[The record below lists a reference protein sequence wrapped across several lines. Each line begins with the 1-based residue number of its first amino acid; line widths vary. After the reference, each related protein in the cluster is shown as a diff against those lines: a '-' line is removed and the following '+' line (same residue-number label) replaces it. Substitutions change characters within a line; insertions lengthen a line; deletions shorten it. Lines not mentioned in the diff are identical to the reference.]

1 MITIGITGGVGCGKS
16 KVLEY
21 IRDNYNCRIIL
32 ADDIGN
38 KVKEPGECCYQPMID
53 LFGEDIIDKNNPDG
67 NFDKQAIA
75 RKIFSDQSLLLK
87 INDIIHPAVK
97 EYFLN
102 EKEIETQKGEI
113 DFLFLEA
120 ALLIECGY
128 NQYVD
133 EMWYIFAE
141 ESVRR
146 ERLKVSRNYSD
157 EKIDSIMKS
166 QLSEEKFRANS
177 DFVIDNTGDLEDTY
191 KQIERKMSQFDI
203 TNNNL

>member
-16 KVLEY
+16 KVLDY

-38 KVKEPGECCYQPMID
+38 KVKEPGESCYQPMID
-53 LFGEDIIDKNNPDG
+53 LFGEDIIDKNDPLG
-67 NFDKQAIA
+67 NFDKKMIA
-75 RKIFSDQSLLLK
+75 QKIFSDQSLLLK
-87 INDIIHPAVK
+87 INEIIHPAVK
-97 EYFLN
+97 EYFLK
-102 EKEIETQKGEI
+102 EKEMETQKGEI

-133 EMWYIFAE
+133 EMWYIFAD

-146 ERLKVSRNYSD
+146 ERLRTSRNYSD

-166 QLSEEKFRANS
+166 QLSEEEFKANS
-177 DFVIDNTGDLEDTY
+177 DYVIDNSGNLEDTY
-191 KQIERKMSQFDI
+191 KQIKNIMSKFY
-203 TNNNL
+203 L

>member
-16 KVLEY
+16 KVLDY

-38 KVKEPGECCYQPMID
+38 KVKEPGESCYQPMID
-53 LFGEDIIDKNNPDG
+53 LFGDEIIDKNDPDG
-67 NFDKQAIA
+67 NFDKKMIA
-75 RKIFSDQSLLLK
+75 QKIFSDQSLLQK

-97 EYFLN
+97 EYFLK
-102 EKEIETQKGEI
+102 EKEMETEKGKI

-133 EMWYIFAE
+133 EMWYIFADE
-141 ESVRR
+141 EVRR
-146 ERLKVSRNYSD
+146 ERLKISRNYSD

-166 QLSEEKFRANS
+166 QLSEEEFRENS

-191 KQIERKMSQFDI
+191 KQIKIKMSKFY
-203 TNNNL
+203 L

>member
-16 KVLEY
+16 KVLDY

-38 KVKEPGECCYQPMID
+38 KVKEPGESCYQPMID
-53 LFGEDIIDKNNPDG
+53 LFGEDIIDKNDPLG
-67 NFDKQAIA
+67 NFDKKMIA
-75 RKIFSDQSLLLK
+75 QKIFSDQSLLLK
-87 INDIIHPAVK
+87 INEIIHPAVK
-97 EYFLN
+97 EYFLK
-102 EKEIETQKGEI
+102 EKEMETQKGEI

-128 NQYVD
+128 NQHVD
-133 EMWYIFAE
+133 EMWYIFAD

-146 ERLKVSRNYSD
+146 ERLRTSRNYSD

-166 QLSEEKFRANS
+166 QLSEEEFRANS
-177 DFVIDNTGDLEDTY
+177 DCVIDNSGNLEDTY
-191 KQIERKMSQFDI
+191 KQIKNIMSKFY
-203 TNNNL
+203 L

>member
-16 KVLEY
+16 KVLDY

-38 KVKEPGECCYQPMID
+38 KVKEPGESCYQPMID
-53 LFGEDIIDKNNPDG
+53 LFGEDIIDKNDPLG
-67 NFDKQAIA
+67 NFDKKMIA
-75 RKIFSDQSLLLK
+75 QKIFSDQSLLLK
-87 INDIIHPAVK
+87 INEIIHPAVK
-97 EYFLN
+97 EYFLK
-102 EKEIETQKGEI
+102 EKEMETQKGEI

-128 NQYVD
+128 NQHVD
-133 EMWYIFAE
+133 EMWYIFAD

-146 ERLKVSRNYSD
+146 ERLRTSRNYSD

-166 QLSEEKFRANS
+166 QLSEEEFKANS
-177 DFVIDNTGDLEDTY
+177 DYVIDNSGNLEDTY
-191 KQIERKMSQFDI
+191 KQIKNIMSKFY
-203 TNNNL
+203 L

>member
-16 KVLEY
+16 KVLDY

-38 KVKEPGECCYQPMID
+38 KVKEPGESCYQPMID
-53 LFGEDIIDKNNPDG
+53 LFGDEIIDKNDPDG
-67 NFDKQAIA
+67 NFDKKMIA
-75 RKIFSDQSLLLK
+75 QKIFSDQSLLQK

-97 EYFLN
+97 EYFLK
-102 EKEIETQKGEI
+102 EKEMETEKGKI

-133 EMWYIFAE
+133 EMWYIFADE
-141 ESVRR
+141 EVRR
-146 ERLKVSRNYSD
+146 ERLKISRNYSD

-166 QLSEEKFRANS
+166 QLSEEEFRGNS
-177 DFVIDNTGDLEDTY
+177 DFVIDNTGDLEETY
-191 KQIERKMSQFDI
+191 KQIKNKMSKF
-203 TNNNL
+203 NL

>member
-16 KVLEY
+16 KVLDY

-38 KVKEPGECCYQPMID
+38 KVKEPGESCYQPMID
-53 LFGEDIIDKNNPDG
+53 LFGEDIIDKNDPLG
-67 NFDKQAIA
+67 NFDKKMIA
-75 RKIFSDQSLLLK
+75 QKIFSDQSLLLK
-87 INDIIHPAVK
+87 INEIIHPAVK
-97 EYFLN
+97 EYFLK
-102 EKEIETQKGEI
+102 EKEMETQKGEI

-133 EMWYIFAE
+133 EMWYIFAD

-146 ERLKVSRNYSD
+146 ERLRTSRNYSD

-166 QLSEEKFRANS
+166 QLSEEEFRANS
-177 DFVIDNTGDLEDTY
+177 DYVIDNSGNLEDTY
-191 KQIERKMSQFDI
+191 KQIKNIMSKFY
-203 TNNNL
+203 L

>member
-16 KVLEY
+16 KVLDY

-38 KVKEPGECCYQPMID
+38 KVKEPGESCYQPMID
-53 LFGEDIIDKNNPDG
+53 LFGEDIIDKNDPLG
-67 NFDKQAIA
+67 NFDKKMIA
-75 RKIFSDQSLLLK
+75 QKIFSDQSLLLK
-87 INDIIHPAVK
+87 INEIIHPAVK
-97 EYFLN
+97 EYFLK
-102 EKEIETQKGEI
+102 EKEMETQKGEI

-133 EMWYIFAE
+133 EMWYIFAD

-146 ERLKVSRNYSD
+146 ERLRASRNYSD

-166 QLSEEKFRANS
+166 QLSEEEFRANS
-177 DFVIDNTGDLEDTY
+177 DYVIDNSGNLEDTY
-191 KQIERKMSQFDI
+191 KQIKNIMSKFY
-203 TNNNL
+203 L

>member
-16 KVLEY
+16 KVLDY

-38 KVKEPGECCYQPMID
+38 KVKEPGESCYQPMID
-53 LFGEDIIDKNNPDG
+53 LFGEDIIDKNDPLG
-67 NFDKQAIA
+67 NFDKKMIA
-75 RKIFSDQSLLLK
+75 QKIFSDQSLLLK
-87 INDIIHPAVK
+87 INEIIHPAVK
-97 EYFLN
+97 EYFLK
-102 EKEIETQKGEI
+102 EKEMETQKGEI

-133 EMWYIFAE
+133 EMWYIFAD

-146 ERLKVSRNYSD
+146 ERLRTSRNYSD

-166 QLSEEKFRANS
+166 QLSEEEFRANS
-177 DFVIDNTGDLEDTY
+177 DCVIDNSGNLEDTY
-191 KQIERKMSQFDI
+191 KQIKNIMSKFY
-203 TNNNL
+203 L